1 MRMVPIVLKQ
11 GSVFQ
16 TGRKDVAAS
25 RRTMFGTGGFEPYCQ
40 WRRLPKSKLLVGFL
54 ILFIYQSMEET
65 I

>member
-25 RRTMFGTGGFEPYCQ
+25 RRTMFGTGDSNPIASGDVSRSPY
-40 WRRLPKSKLLVGFL
+40 K
-54 ILFIYQSMEET
+54 
-65 I
+65 